1 MMLETANRQFVSPL
15 KEKLLSESRN
25 SVKKIPC
32 NHSWTFRD
40 AVILPARRIQTGT
53 EITGNHRS
61 IEVGGVLDSNGA
73 YREESLIPGWAEAG
87 YSVQNPEEDGATAV
101 YCGRMIGQWGHFLLE
116 SITRLWYFIGHDNN
130 EYVYVFIVKENTN
143 PEIEPTFQ
151 EFFQLLGMEN
161 RIRFLNKPVRYK
173 KVIIPERSFQYR
185 HFFSDEYIRI
195 FDEVCEAAENRVKS
209 QTEGHGYSK
218 KIYLSRHRFM
228 KAVQSESG
236 LDMLEDYFSGNGYKI
251 LFPECQPL
259 TETICAIREADAVAS
274 ESGSCAHNF
283 LFCREGQKVT
293 VIERQAFINDAQA
306 SIDRVRR
313 LNTTYVEAALTI
325 AKIYH
330 GKGPFLIA
338 YTPYFRNYAEYLGE
352 LPPNDRYLSME
363 YLKTLEAE
371 YHSMQKRIPKDHP
384 GCNDSRAEELLEH
397 SMKMTEDILKYGLH
411 THCEADKQL

>member
-53 EITGNHRS
+53 ETTGNHRS

-185 HFFSDEYIRI
+185 HFFSD
-195 FDEVCEAAENRVKS
+195 D
-209 QTEGHGYSK
+209 
-218 KIYLSRHRFM
+218 RFM